1 MPDEIGSDAAK
12 THLPALLERMA
23 HGEQLAL
30 AIEADDETS
39 SRAFTQII
47 DLARD
52 KRLSAYDA
60 AYVELAMRLGVPLAS
75 KDRRLCRAADGLG
88 IAVVNAG

>member
-1 MPDEIGSDAAK
+1 MPKG
-12 THLPALLERMA
+12 
-23 HGEQLAL
+23 
-30 AIEADDETS
+30 
-39 SRAFTQII
+39 
-47 DLARD
+47 
-52 KRLSAYDA
+52 A